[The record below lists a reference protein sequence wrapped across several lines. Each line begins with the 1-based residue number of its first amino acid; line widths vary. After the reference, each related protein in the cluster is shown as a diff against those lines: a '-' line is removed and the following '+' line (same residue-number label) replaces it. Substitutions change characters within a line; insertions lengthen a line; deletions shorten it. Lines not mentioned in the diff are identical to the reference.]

1 MHDLLT
7 VTLLLLAV
15 CSLAAMAASY
25 LRAPTLLGYL
35 AVGALLGPF
44 LLGWVGSGRTL
55 NFLSELG
62 VVLLLFMV
70 GLEFSVSHFWATRK
84 TVLKAGLLQ
93 MGMVGVPVASGLW
106 LLGYEPRTV
115 ALLAIATAL
124 SSTALVAK
132 QLSEQ
137 GELTTRHGRASI
149 AVLVCQD
156 LAAIPLL
163 ALLAIWVRG
172 GEPTALRVVG
182 EVAWILLAFL
192 IAAALSKYLLHRL
205 LSWVVRHGNE
215 ETFILVSLAVVIG
228 AASGAHAIGASA
240 ALGAF
245 LAGMVLGESDF
256 RHQMED
262 NIKPFR
268 DVLSG
273 LFFVT
278 IGLQLDVSQIL
289 AAPLSTTVWL
299 AILVL
304 LKSVLNHIALRI
316 AGLSPLDSW
325 RTGIIL
331 GHGGEFALLLLSMA
345 LQHGLLPAATG
356 QPFLVA
362 LVLSMAVAPLLA
374 RQHDR
379 LASHLASRTNLPQ
392 EEERVIAAHAESL
405 RNHVVICGAGK
416 LGNIVSHALTVSEIP
431 HLLIE
436 SDYQKVLAARA
447 IGLSVFYGDASRI
460 NTLRSAGVAHAR
472 LVVITFSATEP
483 ALRIGQWLHHAHPA
497 VLTIAACAND
507 QDADRLRQVPGL
519 RVYIEHLAAGLT
531 LAEQAMLLMGVAAEA
546 ADNRIAVM
554 RKTLFVSDQNS
565 QGDLSS

>member
-7 VTLLLLAV
+7 VTLLLLTV
-15 CSLAAMAASY
+15 CSLAAMIASY
-25 LRAPTLLGYL
+25 LRTPTLLGYL

-44 LLGWVGSGRTL
+44 LLGWVGSSQTL
-55 NFLSELG
+55 NFLSEVG

-93 MGMVGVPVASGLW
+93 IGMVGMPVASGLW
-106 LLGYEPRTV
+106 LLGYELRTV
-115 ALLAIATAL
+115 ALLAVAVAL

-156 LAAIPLL
+156 LVAIPML
-163 ALLAIWVRG
+163 ALLAIWARG
-172 GEPTALRVVG
+172 GEPTALHIVG
-182 EVAWILLAFL
+182 EVAWIFLAFF

-256 RHQMED
+256 RHRMED

-278 IGLQLDVSQIL
+278 IGLQLDVSQII
-289 AAPLSTTVWL
+289 AAPLSITIWL

-345 LQHGLLPAATG
+345 LQHDLLPATTG
-356 QPFLVA
+356 QPLLVA
-362 LVLSMAVAPLLA
+362 LVLSMVIAPLLA
-374 RQHDR
+374 RHHER
-379 LASHLASRTNLPQ
+379 LASHLVRRTGPPQ
-392 EEERVIAAHAESL
+392 EEEGVIAAHAEPL

-416 LGNIVSHALTVSEIP
+416 LGKIVSRALTVSEIP

-436 SDYQKVLAARA
+436 SDYQKVLATRSM
-447 IGLSVFYGDASRI
+447 GLSVFYGDASRI
-460 NTLRSAGVAHAR
+460 NTLRSAGIAHAR

-483 ALRIGQWLHHAHPA
+483 ALRIGKWLHHTHPD
-497 VLTIAACAND
+497 VQTIAACTND
-507 QDADRLRQVPGL
+507 HDADRLRQIPGV
-519 RVYIEHLAAGLT
+519 RVYIKHLAAGLM

-546 ADNRIAVM
+546 ADSRITGM
-554 RKTLFVSDQNS
+554 RKALFMSDQNL
-565 QGDLSS
+565 QREMSS